1 MKKIL
6 VKRAKGQALVVFL
19 GFAAA
24 MIGMLLVS
32 FNSGQV
38 TNAKM
43 RAMNAAD
50 AAAYSGAVWEARTL
64 NFQAYMN
71 RAMIVNEVT
80 IAQSVSLRSWIDY
93 MANFVNHINMIARFI
108 PYLGTAT
115 TAISQALNRVD
126 DTMQSTMPT
135 FEAAARTLALA
146 EHKAQKAFN
155 TPGAAAAWDIASDI
169 ASKNGAEISLGGK
182 ALMGLNLKSW
192 DNFTETYTST
202 SKPDKTSGDGRKRL
216 RAVALDSRDGFSQNR
231 PWDLNF
237 LFVAKIQKQGGTDL
251 VNFDAWKGLDSA
263 QLCWWRA
270 FRSCR
275 GVPLG
280 WGGAQAYS
288 TKAAVQ
294 GIGTH
299 GEGSD
304 WNRGD
309 GFSARSAANTT
320 KQARSV
326 GGAFPNYRDLK
337 DLDTANTAK
346 QKLSFAVEVIIAD
359 SKVPTADSA
368 FGAKV
373 AMVDGTVL
381 ALDPQYTDTKGV
393 YGLAEACVAFERP
406 VGESRKDGGIERPS
420 LFNPYWRA
428 SLATPSP
435 ATRLVAGGAKKLA
448 AFETIFAGAGTC
460 G

>member
-1 MKKIL
+1 MKSNL

-24 MIGMLLVS
+24 MIGILLVS

-50 AAAYSGAVWEARTL
+50 ASAYSGAVWQARTL

-71 RAMIVNEVT
+71 RAMVVNEVT

-93 MANFVNHINMIARFI
+93 MARFVSNINLISRFI
-108 PYLGTAT
+108 PYLGTVT

-126 DTMQSTMPT
+126 DTMQRLMPA
-135 FEAAARTLALA
+135 FEAAARKLAIA
-146 EHKAQKAFN
+146 EHNAQIAFN
-155 TPGAAAAWDIASDI
+155 TPGGAAAWDIAKDV
-169 ASKNGAEISLGGK
+169 ANKNGADISAGGN
-182 ALMGLNLKSW
+182 ALMLVNLNAW
-192 DNFTETYTST
+192 REFTNTYTST
-202 SKPDKTSGDGRKRL
+202 VKPDGTSGDGRKRL
-216 RAVALDSRDGFSQNR
+216 RAVALDSRDRFTQDR
-231 PWDLNF
+231 PWDVDF
-237 LFVAKIQKQGGTDL
+237 FIAKIEKQGGTDL
-251 VNFDAWKGLDSA
+251 VNYDTWKGLDA
-263 QLCWWRA
+263 AGLCTR
-270 FRSCR
+270 FLFGCKS
-275 GVPLG
+275 VPLG

-288 TKAAVQ
+288 TATAVT

-299 GEGSD
+299 GDGNNWNSTEG
-304 WNRGD
+304 R
-309 GFSARSAANTT
+309 A
-320 KQARSV
+320 ARSV
-326 GGAFPNYRDLK
+326 ANNRTQARRVIGAFPNYRDLK
-337 DLDTANTAK
+337 DLDTKNTAK

-359 SKVPTADSA
+359 SKVPAAESA

-373 AMVDGTVL
+373 AMVDGTTL
-381 ALDPQYTDTKGV
+381 ALDPQYADTKGV

-406 VGESRKDGGIERPS
+406 NGESRIDGGVERPS

-428 SLATPSP
+428 SLATPS
-435 ATRLVAGGAKKLA
+435 AKTRLAAGGAKKLA
-448 AFETIFAGAGTC
+448 ALETLFAGAGTC